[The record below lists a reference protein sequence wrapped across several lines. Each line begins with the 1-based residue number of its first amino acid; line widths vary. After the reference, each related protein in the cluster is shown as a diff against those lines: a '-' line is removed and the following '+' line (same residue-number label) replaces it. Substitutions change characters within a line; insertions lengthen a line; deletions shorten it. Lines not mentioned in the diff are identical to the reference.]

1 MGKRPTIRDVAKA
14 AGVSTATVS
23 YVLNDTGS
31 VSPATADR
39 VRRCVEQLGY
49 RANSVAVAHRT
60 GRSLA
65 IGLAVPDLSNP
76 FFTEFAQG
84 VHRAAS
90 AEGYSVLLLDADNS
104 AAEEMAGIERFG
116 DGVPDGLI
124 WVPVHDNIMPATD
137 VSVPTVVYGHQF
149 PGFDSLDADV
159 ANGGA
164 LQAEAVLSH
173 GHSKVGILS
182 GPGWSD
188 TARLR
193 HDRFV
198 ERLGTEAEIVWDFEL
213 DYGSPRS
220 EEIERIILGHQ
231 EVTCVVASND
241 VQAIGLMR
249 LFGSAGR
256 IVPDEVSVVGF
267 DDIDFAS
274 LVGPPLT
281 TVHLGT
287 RTLGLTAFGI
297 LRDRMREPNRPP
309 RREIVDVSM
318 TYRESLRAL

>member
-1 MGKRPTIRDVAKA
+1 M
-14 AGVSTATVS
+14 STATVS
-23 YVLNDTGS
+23 YVLNGTGS

-39 VRRCVEQLGY
+39 VRRCVEELGY
-49 RANSVAVAHRT
+49 RANSVAIAHRT

-90 AEGYSVLLLDADNS
+90 AEGYSVLLLDAYNS
-104 AAEEMAGIERFG
+104 ASEEIAGIQRFG
-116 DGVPDGLI
+116 DRAPDGLI
-124 WVPVHDNIMPATD
+124 WVPVHDNIMPVTD
-137 VSVPTVVYGHQF
+137 VSVPTVVYGHRF
-149 PGFDSLDADV
+149 PGLDSLDADV
-159 ANGGA
+159 ARGGA
-164 LQAEAVLSH
+164 LQAEAVLNH
-173 GHSKVGILS
+173 GHTKVGILG

-198 ERLGTEAEIVWDFEL
+198 ERLGDEAEIVWDCEL

-220 EEIERIILGHQ
+220 EEIERVILEHD
-231 EVTCVVASND
+231 EVTCVVAAND

-249 LFGSAGR
+249 LFRSAGR
-256 IVPDEVSVVGF
+256 VVPDDVSVVGF
-267 DDIDFAS
+267 DDIDFAAM
-274 LVGPPLT
+274 VGPPLT

-287 RTLGLTAFGI
+287 RTLGHNAFEI
-297 LRDRMREPNRPP
+297 LRDRMRDPKKPP
-309 RREIVDVSM
+309 RREILDVSM
-318 TYRESLRAL
+318 TFRESLRAL